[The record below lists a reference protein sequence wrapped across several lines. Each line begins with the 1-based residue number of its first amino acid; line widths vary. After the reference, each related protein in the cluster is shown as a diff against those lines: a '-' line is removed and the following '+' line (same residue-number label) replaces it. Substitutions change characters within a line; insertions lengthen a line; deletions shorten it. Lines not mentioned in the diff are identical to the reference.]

1 MFFKGYKCRVTSIGT
16 YLDDLFPK
24 PTEKNTVIFNN
35 NILNLMFICKHY
47 IKKMKYIINIQ
58 VITIIFK
65 TACEAT

>member
-24 PTEKNTVIFNN
+24 PTEKIVIFNN

-47 IKKMKYIINIQ
+47 IKQMKYIIYIQ

-65 TACEAT
+65 TVCVAT